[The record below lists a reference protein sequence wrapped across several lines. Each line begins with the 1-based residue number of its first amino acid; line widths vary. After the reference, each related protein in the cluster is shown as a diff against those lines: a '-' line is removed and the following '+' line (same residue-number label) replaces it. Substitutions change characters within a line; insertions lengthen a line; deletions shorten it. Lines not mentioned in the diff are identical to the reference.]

1 VSNLSAV
8 SIQAILSVILF
19 FIIRIEARLQAEYC
33 IHFTVGFD
41 GVHAFWY
48 NSAESEP
55 IWMKF
60 GALWVQCWRLAHTLA
75 HANSGRN
82 SLSSDCGRSRRNLVS
97 SCQVNNARFYR
108 FPVGQISRNLNK
120 TRRSVSQWIP
130 SEQNFENFPVRIV
143 FCKNWA
149 FFPNLA
155 TSGRHNCAMINDQW
169 SLYGIYVKKT
179 YQFKTL
185 C

>member
-1 VSNLSAV
+1 MSNLSAV
-8 SIQAILSVILF
+8 TIQAILSVILF
-19 FIIRIEARLQAEYC
+19 FITRIEARLQAEYC
-33 IHFTVGFD
+33 IHFTIGFD

-60 GALWVQCWRLAHTLA
+60 GVLWVQCWGLAHALA

-82 SLSSDCGRSRRNLVS
+82 SLSSDCGRSRRNFVS

-130 SEQNFENFPVRIV
+130 SEQNFENVQVRIV
-143 FCKNWA
+143 FFAKIGQ
-149 FFPNLA
+149 FFFQILRLHA
-155 TSGRHNCAMINDQW
+155 AIIVQWWQINDQW
-169 SLYGIYVKKT
+169 SLYGMFSFHI
-179 YQFKTL
+179 
-185 C
+185 